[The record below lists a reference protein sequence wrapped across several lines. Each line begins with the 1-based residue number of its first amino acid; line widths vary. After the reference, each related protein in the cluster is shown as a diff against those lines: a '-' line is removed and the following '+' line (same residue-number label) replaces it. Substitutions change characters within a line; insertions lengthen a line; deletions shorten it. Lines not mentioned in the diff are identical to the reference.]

1 MPVLD
6 QVQRPPRESIGVIH
20 ERETRAKPKPP
31 DRSILDLFPKDV
43 VDAGKRAFD
52 VMGKLGFVDFQTGLD
67 RLMNTWSDDSPDVGA
82 RLRKNYEAHR
92 KNFQKHQDEA
102 RARRES
108 EAEPAAEP
116 AAEAE
121 PPDRAGERD
130 EISTGMTERI
140 RKLSYSTL
148 GEFEGTILKTSDT
161 PWRQQVLDMISA
173 ERQRRADDIRD

>member
-6 QVQRPPRESIGVIH
+6 QVQRAPGRESIGVMH
-20 ERETRAKPKPP
+20 EREAAAEPETK
-31 DRSILDLFPKDV
+31 DSGMLDLFPKDV

-67 RLMNTWSDDSPDVGA
+67 RLMNAWSDDSPDVGA
-82 RLRKNYEAHR
+82 RLRENYEASR
-92 KNFQKHQDEA
+92 KNFQQHQDEA

-108 EAEPAAEP
+108 EAEP

-161 PWRQQVLDMISA
+161 PWRRQVLDMISA
-173 ERQRRADDIRD
+173 ERQRRAE